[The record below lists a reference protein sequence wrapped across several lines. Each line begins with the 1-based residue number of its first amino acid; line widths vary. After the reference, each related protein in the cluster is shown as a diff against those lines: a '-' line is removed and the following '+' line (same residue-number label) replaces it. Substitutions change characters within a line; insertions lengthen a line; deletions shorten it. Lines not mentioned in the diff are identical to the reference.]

1 MDIGFWPILWTLC
14 GVVTIVAGLLA
25 GRGARWRQVGR
36 AATGVL
42 FLVGGALM
50 HVITLA
56 TGGDYAGFA
65 DPALFPWV
73 TDSWRAVVAPNQLFF
88 IGLLIV
94 FEATVGL
101 LVLSGGRRTQ
111 LGYVGIIAF
120 YLALWIFG
128 PVEAIFVLLMLVPM
142 YLLLRA
148 ERRAEASHD
157 PARHPGR
164 PSSPRAVSI
173 PR

>member
-1 MDIGFWPILWTLC
+1 MDIGFWPILWTVC

-25 GRGARWRQVGR
+25 GRSARWRQVGR

-42 FLVGGALM
+42 FLIGGALM

-65 DPALFPWV
+65 DPAHFQWV
-73 TDSWRAVVAPNQLFF
+73 TDAWRAVVAPNQLFF

-101 LVLSGGRRTQ
+101 LAVSGGRRTQ
-111 LGYVGIIAF
+111 LGYLGIIAF
-120 YLALWIFG
+120 YLLLWLFG
-128 PVEAIFVLLMLVPM
+128 AIETVFVLLMLVPM

-148 ERRAEASHD
+148 ERRAEAT
-157 PARHPGR
+157 PPTAAAQPKR
-164 PSSPRAVSI
+164 PVHTG
-173 PR
+173 